1 MSDNTIEVESC
12 GNVFKNLC
20 KKGIDASKKM
30 EKNVL
35 SNSGEASEIG
45 TNLGTAF
52 AYRSL
57 EAALS
62 SFLEA
67 INFYHRGEGL

>member
-1 MSDNTIEVESC
+1 MLQ
-12 GNVFKNLC
+12 KRW
-20 KKGIDASKKM
+20 
-30 EKNVL
+30 KNVVR
-35 SNSGEASEIG
+35 NSGEALEIG